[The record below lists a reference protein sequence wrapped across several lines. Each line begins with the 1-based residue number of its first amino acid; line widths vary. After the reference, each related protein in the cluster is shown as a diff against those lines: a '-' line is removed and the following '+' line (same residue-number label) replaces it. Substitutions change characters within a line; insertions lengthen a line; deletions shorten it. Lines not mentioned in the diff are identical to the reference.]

1 MPSSSLIVPEK
12 PRTPPSP
19 TWRWPP
25 RPARLRP
32 EPRRAASAWPS
43 TISCSGSKKNSE
55 TRPSF
60 PDPRYSDGRSRD
72 QGTREPGNHANQ
84 GTGDPG
90 ARRNL
95 SSRAKHTK
103 PVSVAPFYV
112 ATSGADIGVGL
123 GAGTYHHG
131 RPRARRRRVPRW
143 VVMGVAAVGA
153 VTLIVIFGSTFLQL
167 YRLEREAAR
176 LEQLQRDLEVQNTQL
191 REEIKL
197 LHTPQYI
204 EKLAREQLGLVKPG
218 EIALL
223 LIQSPTDPSPRRP
236 VSNGTER
243 RPAQDGAGRQ
253 PPPTRPGW
261 AGRVWNALRSLF
273 DYLTLSA

>member
-43 TISCSGSKKNSE
+43 TISCSGSKKSSE

-60 PDPRYSDGRSRD
+60 QDPRYSDGRSRD

-112 ATSGADIGVGL
+112 AMSGADIGLVSELFFDPEQLIVL
-123 GAGTYHHG
+123 GHALA
-131 RPRARRRRVPRW
+131 ARR
-143 VVMGVAAVGA
+143 
-153 VTLIVIFGSTFLQL
+153 GS
-167 YRLEREAAR
+167 
-176 LEQLQRDLEVQNTQL
+176 
-191 REEIKL
+191 
-197 LHTPQYI
+197 
-204 EKLAREQLGLVKPG
+204 GLN
-218 EIALL
+218 L
-223 LIQSPTDPSPRRP
+223 
-236 VSNGTER
+236 
-243 RPAQDGAGRQ
+243 AGRGGHRQ
-253 PPPTRPGW
+253 
-261 AGRVWNALRSLF
+261 
-273 DYLTLSA
+273 

>member
-1 MPSSSLIVPEK
+1 GRPGMPPSSLIVPEK

-43 TISCSGSKKNSE
+43 TISCSGSKKSSE

-123 GAGTYHHG
+123 GAGTYHPG
-131 RPRARRRRVPRW
+131 RPRGPRT
-143 VVMGVAAVGA
+143 AAAG
-153 VTLIVIFGSTFLQL
+153 LG
-167 YRLEREAAR
+167 RDGEAACAGWGR
-176 LEQLQRDLEVQNTQL
+176 TAAAPDPPRVG
-191 REEIKL
+191 R
-197 LHTPQYI
+197 
-204 EKLAREQLGLVKPG
+204 PG
-218 EIALL
+218 VE
-223 LIQSPTDPSPRRP
+223 
-236 VSNGTER
+236 
-243 RPAQDGAGRQ
+243 RPA
-253 PPPTRPGW
+253 
-261 AGRVWNALRSLF
+261 
-273 DYLTLSA
+273 